1 MFRSSLTQAPS
12 TRPALAQ
19 SLLPCSVATDH
30 KVELSVSQPKPCT
43 YSTLH
48 LQPESVQS
56 RKKALSYKTPHVHLE
71 VPKPNRGNTQVQDTN
86 FSSRSNSTPKFI
98 PVFKTQSL
106 QMNKNV
112 LEPGSLKRKQ
122 HVVTESK
129 LFSLKTSVIQD
140 EKLILDATIKK
151 RTSSNI
157 QMNARNLN
165 QKTSR
170 PLQEKNTESYENMTK
185 YPPSD
190 GKRTVSLS
198 VGKKLSDSSVFQM
211 LNNNLGVIKSA
222 VDFRVNGK
230 ENLTSKYVT
239 QTLGKGHKSLKVK
252 RQPHIFESGTE
263 MEDPQLPQRQSGNQT
278 KEVDVSD
285 HQLVV
290 SRTVHRSKRKLWQ
303 ESSETSK
310 KPHSNTIH
318 YRQSSSSSNQVKQF

>member
-129 LFSLKTSVIQD
+129 LFSLKTSVIDQ
-140 EKLILDATIKK
+140 L
-151 RTSSNI
+151 
-157 QMNARNLN
+157 NLRE
-165 QKTSR
+165 Q
-170 PLQEKNTESYENMTK
+170 
-185 YPPSD
+185 
-190 GKRTVSLS
+190 GI
-198 VGKKLSDSSVFQM
+198 G
-211 LNNNLGVIKSA
+211 A
-222 VDFRVNGK
+222 
-230 ENLTSKYVT
+230 
-239 QTLGKGHKSLKVK
+239 
-252 RQPHIFESGTE
+252 
-263 MEDPQLPQRQSGNQT
+263 QR
-278 KEVDVSD
+278 
-285 HQLVV
+285 
-290 SRTVHRSKRKLWQ
+290 R
-303 ESSETSK
+303 
-310 KPHSNTIH
+310 
-318 YRQSSSSSNQVKQF
+318 